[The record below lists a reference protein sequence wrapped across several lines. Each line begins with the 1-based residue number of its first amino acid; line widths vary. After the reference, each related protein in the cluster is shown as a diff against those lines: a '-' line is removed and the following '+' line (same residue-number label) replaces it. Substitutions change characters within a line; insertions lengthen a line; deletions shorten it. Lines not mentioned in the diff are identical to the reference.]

1 MVNVNDILTRLEKG
15 ESLDNIAAEFT
26 NALNTA
32 NTKYL
37 EKQKA
42 AEALAAAN
50 EKKKEELVKT
60 MVDAVNEY
68 IELCAPGLLARAGYN
83 SADDVMSL
91 KTSID
96 TMVNTLVGLDKIA
109 QKFGAIEIGTITPPT
124 STNTVAV
131 KKPVSDDEAIA
142 NFITKIMG

>member
-32 NTKYL
+32 NTQYL

-42 AEALAAAN
+42 EAEAAAAV
-50 EKKKEELVKT
+50 EKKKNELVKT
-60 MVDAVNEY
+60 MVDAVNDY
-68 IELCAPGLLARAGYN
+68 IELCAPGLLARAGYDTDGDIMN
-83 SADDVMSL
+83 L

-96 TMVNTLVGLDKIA
+96 AMVNTLISLDKIS
-109 QKFGAIEIGTITPPT
+109 QKFGAVETGTIATPS
-124 STNTVAV
+124 STVI
-131 KKPVSDDEAIA
+131 KSKPVSDDEAIA
-142 NFITKIMG
+142 NFIAKIIG

>member
-32 NTKYL
+32 NTQYL

-42 AEALAAAN
+42 EAEAAAAT
-50 EKKKEELVKT
+50 EKKKNELVKT
-60 MVDAVNEY
+60 MVDAVNDY

-109 QKFGAIEIGTITPPT
+109 QKFGAIEIGTIKAPASTYTTP
-124 STNTVAV
+124 A
-131 KKPVSDDEAIA
+131 KKSVSDDEAIA
-142 NFITKIMG
+142 NFVTKIMG

>member
-32 NTKYL
+32 NTQYL

-42 AEALAAAN
+42 EAEAAAAV
-50 EKKKEELVKT
+50 EAKKDELVKI
-60 MVDAVNEY
+60 MVDAVNDY
-68 IELCAPGLLARAGYN
+68 IELCAPGLLARAGYET
-83 SADDVMSL
+83 DGDVMNL

-96 TMVNTLVGLDKIA
+96 AMVNTLVNIDKIA
-109 QKFGAIEIGTITPPT
+109 QKFGAVEISTIKAPS
-124 STNTVAV
+124 STAV

>member
-32 NTKYL
+32 NTQYL

-42 AEALAAAN
+42 EAEAAAAV
-50 EKKKEELVKT
+50 EAKKDELVKT
-60 MVDAVNEY
+60 MVDAVNDY
-68 IELCAPGLLARAGYN
+68 IELCAPGLLARAGY
-83 SADDVMSL
+83 DTDGDVMNL

-96 TMVNTLVGLDKIA
+96 AMVNTLITLDKIS
-109 QKFGAIEIGTITPPT
+109 QKFDNVGTATSITPS
-124 STNTVAV
+124 STAT
-131 KKPVSDDEAIA
+131 KKSISDDEILA
-142 NFITKIMG
+142 NFITKIIG